1 LATVPSAQR
10 VYRAACPNCGAP
22 VEFRSAASAFAVCS
36 FCQSTVV
43 REGGALRKIGQ
54 SAELFD
60 DHSPLQLG
68 AAGAYQGAAFTLVGR
83 LQYRYRDGTWNEW
96 HALFDSGDGGQ
107 KSGWL
112 SEDNGRYVIAFEAPL
127 DGAVPSAASLKAG
140 APVVV
145 DRQPWTVASVSAAK
159 LIAAQGELPYK
170 PNLERGFVV
179 CDLRSTRDE
188 VGTLDYSD
196 PAAPRWAI
204 GRSVAISEL
213 AMTGLAE
220 AAEKTLKGRS
230 VECPNCGA
238 SLEVKLATTRS
249 IVCHQCHSVVDL
261 VGKDG
266 QGVGGD
272 LQHYAQVN
280 GMEPLIPLGS
290 VGTLALGKAALPWQV
305 VGYAERCEVPESAPR
320 PAEPAAPRGGM
331 SKVAEPHLL
340 MSADDENADEQTF
353 WREYL
358 LYHRTEGFAFIV
370 DAQDG
375 WSWTVPLT
383 GVPSGSGQV
392 VKYGEA
398 VYRKLYDYTGMVTYV
413 LGEFYWQVTQNQ
425 RSFNTDYQGT
435 GSAAAKRLNRE
446 QTGSGR
452 GDETQQE
459 VVWSGGETLSAD
471 AVMKAFRLAPDKGAA
486 LQRDALPTSFNGA
499 SLLAKIF
506 LGVLILIVVLM
517 LFRCGSGG
525 GGSRDCNAA
534 RDTFGAAS
542 SEYQNCLNSNRSG
555 GGYYGGTGG
564 SFGGFSSGGGHK

>member
-1 LATVPSAQR
+1 MATEPSPQR

-36 FCQSTVV
+36 FCKSTVV
-43 REGGALRKIGQ
+43 REGDALRKIGE

-68 AAGAYQGAAFTLVGR
+68 AAGTYQGAAFTLLGR
-83 LQYRYRDGTWNEW
+83 LQYKYAEGTWNEW
-96 HALFDSGDGGQ
+96 HALFDSGR
-107 KSGWL
+107 SGWL
-112 SEDNGRYVIAFEAPL
+112 SEDNGRYVIAFDAPL
-127 DGAVPSAASLKAG
+127 DAAVPSAASLKAG
-140 APVVV
+140 TPVVI

-179 CDLRSTRDE
+179 SDLRSTRGE

-196 PAAPRWAI
+196 AAAPRWSI

-220 AAEKTLKGRS
+220 TAEKTLKGRT

-238 SLEVKLATTRS
+238 SLAVKLATTQS
-249 IVCHQCHSVVDL
+249 IVCHQCHSVVD
-261 VGKDG
+261 VSG
-266 QGVGGD
+266 GVGGD
-272 LQHYAQVN
+272 LQHYAQAN
-280 GMEPLIPLGS
+280 GTEPLIPLGS
-290 VGTLALGKAALPWQV
+290 TGTLKFGSKELPWQV
-305 VGYAERCEVPESAPR
+305 VGYAERCEVPES
-320 PAEPAAPRGGM
+320 
-331 SKVAEPHLL
+331 
-340 MSADDENADEQTF
+340 DEDEQSF

-413 LGEFYWQVTQNQ
+413 LGEFYWQVTKNQ
-425 RSFNTDYQGT
+425 RTFNTDYQGT
-435 GSAAAKRLNRE
+435 GGASAKRLNRE
-446 QTGSGR
+446 RTGA
-452 GDETQQE
+452 DKTQE
-459 VVWSGGETLSAD
+459 VVWSGGETLPAD
-471 AVMKAFRLAPDKGAA
+471 VVMKAFRLAPDKSAA
-486 LQRDALPTSFNGA
+486 LQRDALPTSFNSS

-506 LGVLILIVVLM
+506 LGALILIVVLM

-525 GGSRDCNAA
+525 GSSNCNDT
-534 RDTFGAAS
+534 RDTFGASS
-542 SEYQNCLNSNRSG
+542 SEYQNCLNSNRSGG